1 MTSAT
6 FAKLE
11 DISASGEKLTP
22 MMEQY
27 FEIKKNYPNI
37 LVFFRMGDFYE
48 LFFEDAVE
56 AAKILNIT
64 VTHRGKI
71 GDIKIPMAGIPHH
84 AAHNYIDRIT
94 SRGHKVAICEQ
105 TEDPKQAKG
114 IVKRAVTQIVS
125 PGIPFNLDKGDHK
138 VNRYIAS
145 AIQSEKQCFYLS
157 IIDFTTGEFFG
168 EKILNEQELI
178 EKLAIFKPEE
188 FICFLGQWDRLERLT
203 QYLEQSPI
211 LKTHLSQE
219 YFNPKYT
226 DHYIEKII
234 ANYKMDHTLKSVSEI
249 LSPIGALAYYV
260 CSTQSLENL
269 SHFKPFRLVNKD
281 KLMKVT
287 NSTLIGLEI
296 LPKSVQD
303 KNHSLLGFVDKT
315 QTAMGAR
322 ALKALF
328 QNPYQD
334 LEIINTRL
342 DHLEFLVECPEL
354 IKEARGELSEIR
366 DLERIMA
373 KAVTGKINP
382 GDLIN
387 FSIALDKLKTLQKIF
402 KDRKSLLA
410 LNLTNKDLDSLN
422 ALKDFIDSA
431 ISTEVGANLDKGNL
445 IKEGFNKKR
454 DKLAKMSFSVASSL
468 LELES
473 EYREKT
479 GINTLKI
486 KSNNIAGY
494 FIEVPRSQSDIASK
508 FFDRKQTLKNTE
520 RYLSAELKNFE
531 QEIFVAKDKL
541 YHLEREIFN
550 TIVDDLINLFKV
562 IQNLSQKI
570 AEFDIYQSLAWIAIQ
585 YDFTKPEIS
594 QNKRELQVQQAWHPL
609 IKENL
614 KGDFV
619 HHDLILNDDKFF
631 GLITGPNMAGK
642 TTVMREI
649 AIIQFLAQIGSFV
662 PAKKAVLG
670 LKDYLFSRLGA
681 HDDITRGQSTFMV
694 EMSETAEII
703 HHATE
708 NSLIILDELGRG
720 TSTYDG
726 MSIAWALV
734 EYFVDKTKAL
744 TLFSTHYHELIELV
758 ASIPHAKNLTVKT
771 INHKGSVKF
780 LYELIE
786 EGAKQSFGIHVAKM
800 AGLPDTVINRANHIL
815 KTIEKSHLTQKDVN
829 QVDLFKSDTPIEDA
843 LSQSNEVLEEIKK
856 IELSKL
862 TPLELMNKIHQI
874 QENL

>member
-1 MTSAT
+1 MESPT

-11 DISASGEKLTP
+11 DITATGVKLTP

-27 FEIKKNYPNI
+27 FEIKKNYPDI
-37 LVFFRMGDFYE
+37 LLFFRMGDFYE

-56 AAKILNIT
+56 AGKILNIT

-71 GDIKIPMAGIPHH
+71 GEVKIPMAGIPHH

-94 SRGHKVAICEQ
+94 SRGFKVAICEQ

-114 IVKRAVTQIVS
+114 IVKRAVTQVVS
-125 PGIPFNLDKGDHK
+125 PGIPFNLDRGDHT

-145 AIQSEKQCFYLS
+145 AIQSENQCFYLS
-157 IIDFTTGEFFG
+157 IIDFATGEFFG
-168 EKILNEQELI
+168 EKVDTEQDLI
-178 EKLAIFKPEE
+178 EKISILKPEE
-188 FICFLGQWDRLERLT
+188 FICFLGQWDRLKRFT
-203 QYLEQSPI
+203 QYLDQGSI

-234 ANYKMDHTLKSVSEI
+234 PNFKADKTLKATEEI
-249 LSPIGALAYYV
+249 FCSIGALSYYV
-260 CSTQSLENL
+260 CSTQSLDKL
-269 SHFKPFRLVNKD
+269 SHFKPFRFINRN
-281 KLMKVT
+281 KLMRVT

-296 LPKSVQD
+296 LPKNIQE
-303 KNHSLLGFVDKT
+303 KKHSLLGFVDKT

-322 ALKALF
+322 ALKYLF
-328 QNPYQD
+328 QNPYQEKKL
-334 LEIINTRL
+334 LEKKLNHI
-342 DHLEFLVECPEL
+342 EFLVNHNEL
-354 IKEARGELSEIR
+354 INQSRSELSHIR

-373 KAVTGKINP
+373 KAITGKITP
-382 GDLIN
+382 GDLLN
-387 FSIALDKLKTLQKIF
+387 LSLALDKLKILQRMF
-402 KDRKSLLA
+402 KDRKELLELKLNDKEQSA
-410 LNLTNKDLDSLN
+410 LFK
-422 ALKDFIDSA
+422 LKDFIDQA
-431 ISTEVGANLDKGNL
+431 ISCEVGANLDKGNL

-454 DKLAKMSFSVASSL
+454 DQLANMSFRVAKSL
-468 LELES
+468 LELE
-473 EYREKT
+473 EKYRNKT

-486 KSNNIAGY
+486 KSNNVAGY
-494 FIEVPRSQSDIASK
+494 FIEVSKTQSDKASK
-508 FFDRKQTLKNTE
+508 YFDRKQTLKNAE
-520 RYLSAELKNFE
+520 RYQSAELKAFE
-531 QEIFVAKDKL
+531 QEIYLAKDKL
-541 YHLEREIFN
+541 YHLEKEIFN
-550 TIVDDLINLFKV
+550 QIVDDLINQFSV
-562 IQNLSQKI
+562 IQNLSRKI
-570 AEFDIYQSLAWIAIQ
+570 AEFDIYQSLAWVAMQ
-585 YDFTKPEIS
+585 YDFTKPEILE
-594 QNKRELQVQQAWHPL
+594 NRREIEIQQAWHPL
-609 IKENL
+609 IKETL

-619 HHDLILNDDKFF
+619 HHDLSLNEKKFF

-649 AIIQFLAQIGSFV
+649 AIVQFLTQIGSFV
-662 PAKKAVLG
+662 PAKKAKLG

-734 EYFVDKTKAL
+734 EYFVDQTKAL

-758 ASIPHAKNLTVKT
+758 QSIPQAKNLTVKT

-800 AGLPDTVINRANHIL
+800 AGLPDSVIKRATHLL
-815 KTIEKSHLTQKDVN
+815 KTIEKSHLTQDDVN
-829 QVDLFKSDTPIEDA
+829 QVDLFKNNTTQDSDH
-843 LSQSNEVLEEIKK
+843 LNNELTSEIKQ
-856 IELSKL
+856 IDLSKT
-862 TPLELMNKIHQI
+862 TPLELMNKIHQL